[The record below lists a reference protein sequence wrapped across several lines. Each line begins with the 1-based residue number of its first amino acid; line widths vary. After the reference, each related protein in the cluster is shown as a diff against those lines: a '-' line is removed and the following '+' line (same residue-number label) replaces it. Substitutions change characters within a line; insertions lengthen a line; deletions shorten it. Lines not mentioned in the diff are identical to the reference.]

1 MTATAAETDAPQDAV
16 SQDPAPRPAARIDLL
31 GLGLTVGGGAGLW
44 AAFTLIVERIRLLIE
59 PTTAL
64 SCDLNPVVSCGSVMT
79 SDQASVF
86 GFPNPLIGVVGFT
99 VVTVTGVVLLAGA
112 RLPGWYWA
120 GLQAGVVFAIGFIHW
135 LIYNSLYLIGAL
147 CPYCLV
153 VWVVVIPLFVA
164 VTTRNL
170 RAVAPR
176 LPTGGRRVADAVVG
190 RAPVLV
196 VLWYLLIAALVLQR
210 FWVFWRTQLS

>member
-1 MTATAAETDAPQDAV
+1 MHEPLGASVIDHPTDRRRRVD
-16 SQDPAPRPAARIDLL
+16 RL
-31 GLGLTVGGGAGLW
+31 GLGLAIGGAVGLW
-44 AAFTLIVERIRLLIE
+44 AAFTLIVERVRLLVE
-59 PTTAL
+59 PTIAL

-79 SDQASVF
+79 SAQASVF

-99 VVTVTGVVLLAGA
+99 VVTVTGVVLLTGA

-120 GLQAGVVFAIGFIHW
+120 GLQAGVVFAIGFVHW
-135 LIYNSLYLIGAL
+135 LIFSSLYRIGAL

-170 RAVAPR
+170 RAIAHR
-176 LPTGGRRVADAVVG
+176 LPTGGRRVADVLVG

-196 VLWYLLIAALVLQR
+196 VLWYLVIAALILQR